1 MRASLGME
9 AVAGGGNAAAFFLL
23 VALELGFLAKDGL
36 ADTIGSFKLW
46 LVSLLPFP
54 EAGLT
59 A

>member
-1 MRASLGME
+1 ME

-54 EAGLT
+54 ETGLK